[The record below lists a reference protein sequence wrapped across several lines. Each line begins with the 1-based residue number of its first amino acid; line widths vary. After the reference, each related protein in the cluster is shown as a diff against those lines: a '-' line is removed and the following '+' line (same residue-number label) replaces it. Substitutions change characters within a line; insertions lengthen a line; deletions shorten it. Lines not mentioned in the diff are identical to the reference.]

1 MAKTISKK
9 SVEAIDARCRNGFR
23 FDLQRFVERGE
34 KQLCRSITIR
44 ENEKLVKLTLW
55 WRDET
60 IYRKNDYGCML
71 REYTG
76 NVVPELHCAVW
87 HKRPDS
93 SCWSSYGLGGF
104 HPFGDHPSPK
114 RLMNALT
121 EATALVTDE
130 LILRCCPNANGRN
143 AAKSSQIKT
152 KPNNNR

>member
-130 LILRCCPNANGRN
+130 LILSLLPERERVECRKILTDQN
-143 AAKSSQIKT
+143 KT
-152 KPNNNR
+152 E

>member
-1 MAKTISKK
+1 MVKTISEKT
-9 SVEAIDARCRNGFR
+9 VNTLNARCRNGFR

-71 REYTG
+71 RKYTG

-104 HPFGDHPSPK
+104 HPFGDHPSSK
-114 RLMNALT
+114 RLINALAD
-121 EATALVTDE
+121 ATALVTDE
-130 LILRCCPNANGRN
+130 LILSLLPEREREECRKILTDQN
-143 AAKSSQIKT
+143 KT
-152 KPNNNR
+152 E